1 MKTIIIALGLMF
13 AGIATFAQVKHPPM
27 HMNHPHIKYT
37 CPMHSEVVS
46 NKPGKCPKCGMKLV
60 KMKNMELKSDKPMSD
75 MKM

>member
-1 MKTIIIALGLMF
+1 MKTMMIALAIMF
-13 AGIATFAQVKHPPM
+13 AGTASFAQVKHPPM
-27 HMNHPHIKYT
+27 HKNHPHTKYT
-37 CPMHSEVVS
+37 CPMHTEVVS